1 MTKTRQNNLLTSLQA
16 MAIAMVCGLAISS
29 PANAQF
35 FSKKTLDLLPEEQA
49 FSVTAAISDSGLI
62 KVNWSIADD
71 YYMYRERFSI
81 EATSS
86 EAEVGEVAYP
96 SGVVEDDPE
105 FGEVI
110 VYFYNAELTAPL
122 AGRLQT
128 SSLALLV
135 KGQGCNK
142 PVGVCYPPITRRLSL
157 DLSPAALIAVNDRL
171 SLGSGNSQTAI
182 DNSAQASAAQADA
195 GTVNAASI
203 ESAAG
208 KTFFTY
214 VLSAF
219 FAGVLLSF
227 TPCVLPMI
235 PILAGVIAGQQNPSR
250 MQSGWLAVC
259 YVAGTVVTYITAG
272 AIAGATG
279 AQLQAY
285 FQNAWVI
292 FAICGLLLVLAA
304 SLFGWF
310 KIQLPS
316 SIQSKLNNS
325 QLNNKSASLSSF
337 ALGLISALVV
347 GACVSP
353 ILILAL
359 GAAITQGDPVLGA
372 AIMGAMATGMGLL
385 LILFGFG
392 AGWILPKAG
401 AWMTQVQ
408 IIFGFMVIGVA
419 IYLLSGLSFTPSLYL
434 WSALLLCMGFY
445 CWQLANDITH
455 KLVSSCIRAISAGI
469 IIWGGMAL
477 IGGSQNGKDILQP
490 LSALSLG
497 QVSSSSIADSRAE
510 LPLVTTT
517 TLAEV
522 QALLQ
527 SAKDQKK
534 AVLID
539 FYADWCLDCKRMHRT
554 TFKNARV
561 VAALK
566 DWSFIEIDVTDTS
579 GASEQ
584 VKRHFKVFGPPA
596 TLFINSQGQE
606 RLDLRQYGY
615 IKDAA
620 FLELV
625 SQVQ

>member
-1 MTKTRQNNLLTSLQA
+1 MTKTRQNNLLTRVLTV
-16 MAIAMVCGLAISS
+16 AIAIVSTLAMSS

-35 FSKKTLDLLPEEQA
+35 FSKKTQDLLPEEQA
-49 FSVTAAISDSGLI
+49 FSVTAVISDSGLI

-71 YYMYRERFSI
+71 YYMYRDRFSI
-81 EATSS
+81 EVASS
-86 EAEVGEVAYP
+86 ETEVGKVAYP
-96 SGVVEDDPE
+96 SGVIEDDPE
-105 FGEVI
+105 FGDVV

-128 SSLALLV
+128 ASLDLLV

-171 SLGSGNSQTAI
+171 SLGSGNSETAI
-182 DNSAQASAAQADA
+182 ANSAQASAAQVDA
-195 GTVNAASI
+195 GTANAASI
-203 ESAAG
+203 ESATG

-259 YVAGTVVTYITAG
+259 YVAGTVVTYIAAG

-316 SIQSKLNNS
+316 SVQSKLNSS

-385 LILFGFG
+385 LVLFGFG

-401 AWMTQVQ
+401 AWMTQIQ
-408 IIFGFMVIGVA
+408 IIFGFMVLGVA
-419 IYLLSGLSFTPSLYL
+419 IYLLSGLAFIPGLYL
-434 WSALLLCMGFY
+434 WAALLLCLGFY
-445 CWQLANDITH
+445 CWQLANDLSH
-455 KLVSSCIRAISAGI
+455 SLVSSCIRAISAGI

-490 LSALSLG
+490 LSTLSLG
-497 QVSSSSIADSRAE
+497 QANSTSITDSRAE

-522 QALLQ
+522 NALLQ
-527 SAKDQKK
+527 SAKEQKK

-554 TFKNARV
+554 TFKNPKV

-579 GASEQ
+579 GASEE

-596 TLFINSQGQE
+596 TLFVNSKGQE

-615 IKDAA
+615 IKDAD

-625 SQVQ
+625 SQVH

>member
-1 MTKTRQNNLLTSLQA
+1 
-16 MAIAMVCGLAISS
+16 MAIAIVSGLATNS
-29 PANAQF
+29 PASAQF
-35 FSKKTLDLLPEEQA
+35 FSKQTQELLPEEQA
-49 FSVTAAISDSGLI
+49 FAVTAQVTDSGLL

-71 YYMYRERFSI
+71 YYMYHEQFSI
-81 EATSS
+81 ESVSS
-86 EAEVGEVAYP
+86 EVTVGEVEYP
-96 SGVVEDDPE
+96 NGVVENDPE
-105 FGEVI
+105 FGEVV
-110 VYFYNAELTAPL
+110 VYFYNAQLISPL
-122 AGRLQT
+122 SGSLQT
-128 SSLALLV
+128 NDLDLLV

-142 PVGVCYPPITRRLSL
+142 PVGVCYPPITRKLSL
-157 DLSPAALIAVNDRL
+157 NLTPAAFVAVNDRL
-171 SLGSGNSQTAI
+171 SLGSSNSEAVAKNSNQASSKQTAAV
-182 DNSAQASAAQADA
+182 SSKLAVRPA
-195 GTVNAASI
+195 TI
-203 ESAAG
+203 ESTQD
-208 KTFFTY
+208 KTFLTY

-235 PILAGVIAGQQNPSR
+235 PILAGVIAGQEKPSR

-259 YVAGTVVTYITAG
+259 YVAGTVVTYIAAG

-285 FQNAWVI
+285 FQNVWVI
-292 FAICGLLLVLAA
+292 FAICSLLLILAA

-359 GAAITQGDPVLGA
+359 GAAITQGDPLLGA

-401 AWMTQVQ
+401 VWMTQVQ

-419 IYLLSGLSFTPSLYL
+419 IYLLSGLSFIPSLYL

-455 KLVSSCIRAISAGI
+455 KLVSSCIRAISASI

-477 IGGSQNGKDILQP
+477 IGGSQSGKDILRP
-490 LSALSLG
+490 MSTLSLG
-497 QVSSSSIADSRAE
+497 QVRSSSIADSRAE

-517 TLAEV
+517 TLTEV

-527 SAKDQKK
+527 SAKDEKK

-554 TFKNARV
+554 TFKNAKV

-579 GASEQ
+579 GDSEQ

-615 IKDAA
+615 IKEAA